1 MTGQLHVVLVLGSSV
16 GGIGAHVASL
26 VSGFGA
32 RGVRVSVIGPAAT
45 DRRFDF
51 TGRGAR
57 FVPLEI
63 PASPQPADVRA
74 AGTLRRTLRELRPD
88 MVHAHGLRAGLVAAL
103 SRPAGTPLVVT
114 WHNLLL
120 AGGLRGQVLARLE
133 RYVARAATVTLGAS
147 SDLVARA
154 RDLGATDAR
163 LGPVAAPPLAPPARP
178 AAAVHA
184 EFGLSADTPIVLSV
198 GRLHPQKGFHTLVSA
213 ATRWRD
219 GHTVPAVLIAGT
231 GPAYLD
237 LAAQISLTHA
247 PVLLLGHRTDVADL
261 LGAADVAVVSSV
273 WEARQLFAQEALRA
287 GVPLVATA
295 VGGLPELVGD
305 AAVLVPP
312 DDVDALG
319 EAVAGLL
326 ADPGLRARYAAAGPR
341 RAAGWPDEDDTVE
354 QILSVYRELSV
365 PVSRPG

>member
-1 MTGQLHVVLVLGSSV
+1 MTGQLHVALVLGSSV

-26 VSGFGA
+26 VAGFTE
-32 RGVRVSVIGPAAT
+32 RGVRVTVIGPAAT
-45 DRRFDF
+45 QRQFDF
-51 TGRGAR
+51 TGRGAH

-63 PASPQPADVRA
+63 PASPQPGDVRA
-74 AGTLRRTLRELRPD
+74 VGALRRTVRDLRPD
-88 MVHAHGLRAGLVAAL
+88 VLHAHGLRAGLVAAL

-114 WHNLLL
+114 WHNVLL
-120 AGGLRGQVLARLE
+120 ADGLRGQVLGRLE

-147 SDLVARA
+147 GDLVARA
-154 RDLGATDAR
+154 RDLGAPDAR
-163 LGPVAAPPLAPPARP
+163 LGPVAAPPLPAPTR
-178 AAAVHA
+178 AAEQVR
-184 EFGLSADTPIVLSV
+184 EELGLDEGTPIVLSV
-198 GRLHPQKGFHTLVSA
+198 GRLHPQKGFHTLVAA
-213 ATRWRD
+213 ATRWRA
-219 GHTVPAVLIAGT
+219 HAPVPAVLVAGT

-247 PVLLLGHRTDVADL
+247 PVLLLGHRGDVADL

-287 GVPLVATA
+287 GVPLVATR
-295 VGGLPELVGD
+295 VGGLPELLGD

-312 DDVDALG
+312 EDVDALAG
-319 EAVAGLL
+319 AVSGLL
-326 ADPGLRARYAAAGPR
+326 ADPAARARYAAAGPR

-354 QILSVYRELSV
+354 QVLSVYRGISV